1 MDKPYLA
8 LIENYTLC
16 IYKSDTKYFWSRIH
30 RITGEMI
37 HCQDK
42 QIYYTN
48 FQSAY
53 TYGVKACLKKG

>member
-16 IYKSDTKYFWSRIH
+16 VYQSGQKYFWSRINK
-30 RITGEMI
+30 ITGEMT
-37 HCQDK
+37 HSQDK
-42 QIYYTN
+42 GVYYTN

-53 TYGVKACLKKG
+53 NYGIKSCLKTL